1 MLSLDLFKHFLFS
14 RRSGSLI
21 RIVAGLCILGVTI
34 GVASLIIVI
43 SVMNGFQG
51 SLRDRL
57 LAIEPHLVISLEGET
72 RAKEY
77 LKHPIHKFLKEQPDT
92 KVFVME
98 SQDVIL
104 RTIDGI
110 VHAAIAR
117 GVDKESMDFI
127 LTETERV
134 ARKLGGL
141 KGDLSPENTP
151 ELHSDLR
158 PGEVLMGLD
167 LANLLNVFEGDKLT
181 IVPPEGLL
189 LPPGEIPPFE
199 TLTVRGV
206 IDSNYGDHDSKMIYY
221 HRGKSFYRLRDTASR
236 ELGFEVRVKDPENIG
251 PLKKRLEAMGGTVS
265 TWKERNSSLLFA
277 LWMERFIVGLLLGMS
292 ALIAGFSII
301 TVIVL
306 LMTQK
311 KRDMGVFMALGLSLQ
326 KTRGMFMR
334 LGLILSSLGLV
345 LGLGIGLVV
354 CFVVDK
360 YSAGILPDIYYDSSI
375 PAKVDPI
382 QISTIVF
389 LSLAF
394 CLVAAWLS
402 TRKYRYLTPS
412 EALRDN
418 AVSSNTAKI

>member
-1 MLSLDLFKHFLFS
+1 MGCFY
-14 RRSGSLI
+14 
-21 RIVAGLCILGVTI
+21 C
-34 GVASLIIVI
+34 
-43 SVMNGFQG
+43 
-51 SLRDRL
+51 
-57 LAIEPHLVISLEGET
+57 LAIEPHLVVSVEGLK
-72 RAKEY
+72 RASEY
-77 LKHPIHKFLKEQPDT
+77 KKHPIYDFLKKQPDT

-117 GVDKESMDFI
+117 GVDSASLDFI

-134 ARKLGGL
+134 ARKMSGL
-141 KGDLSPENTP
+141 EGDQAPDKTP
-151 ELHSDLR
+151 EYHSNLQ

-206 IDSNYGDHDSKMIYY
+206 VDSNYGDHDAKMIYY

-236 ELGFEVRVKDPENIG
+236 EIGIEVRVKNPEEIDQ
-251 PLKKRLEAMGGTVS
+251 LVSDLESKGAKVS
-265 TWKERNSSLLFA
+265 TWRERNSSLLFA

-326 KTRGMFMR
+326 KTRSMFMQ
-334 LGLILSSLGLV
+334 LGLILSSLGIGLGLV
-345 LGLGIGLVV
+345 LGLVICYLV
-354 CFVVDK
+354 DT
-360 YSAGILPDIYYDSSI
+360 YSKGVLPDIYYDSSI
-375 PAKVDPI
+375 PAQVEGT
-382 QISTIVF
+382 QITIIIG
-389 LSLAF
+389 LAVLF
-394 CLVAAWLS
+394 CLNAVWLS
-402 TRKYRYLTPS
+402 TRKYRFLTPS
-412 EALRDN
+412 EALRDTPV
-418 AVSSNTAKI
+418 AIK